1 MSTQEYS
8 ACVKGKL
15 KCADSHLAKVFK
27 EEKAAK
33 KAAKAAKKAKK
44 EQKKLQ
50 EKIDKANEKK
60 NYKKLGKLE
69 KEMKK
74 LKKEHAA
81 EFGKVLSQDSTSSS
95 KSTEEDPYRFLTPSQ
110 KRKAMLEEQKE
121 LDKIAR
127 GEVLTHKEKVD
138 QMNEKLLHFNADG
151 DIPKC
156 QENLRC
162 KYEEGYLQSSFKH

>member
-1 MSTQEYS
+1 MSSKEYTTS
-8 ACVKGKL
+8 IKGKL
-15 KCADSHLAKVFK
+15 KCADSQLAKVFK

-33 KAAKAAKKAKK
+33 KAAKSAKKSKK

-50 EKIDKANEKK
+50 EKIDKANTKK
-60 NYKKLGKLE
+60 DFKKLGKLE

-74 LKKEHAA
+74 LKNEA
-81 EFGKVLSQDSTSSS
+81 EQEIGKILSQDSTSD
-95 KSTEEDPYRFLTPSQ
+95 KSGVEDPYRFLTPSQ
-110 KRKAMLEEQKE
+110 KKKAIVEEQKE

-127 GEVLTHKEKVD
+127 GDVMSHQEKVNM
-138 QMNEKLLHFNADG
+138 MNGKLMNFNADG

-162 KYEEGYLQSSFKH
+162 KYEEGYLQASFKN